1 MNYSSFHS
9 LDSYLG
15 LKMAE
20 LKMAEVDSFPEVAA
34 SEESMSHM
42 SRCAGVGGG
51 ASFEDAKLG
60 CRCSE
65 RPKRA
70 QHTLEANLNTMK
82 LSAGLHLRSQR

>member
-1 MNYSSFHS
+1 MHLVASLICTSPEGQSSLNYSSFHS

-42 SRCAGVGGG
+42 SRCAGVGG
-51 ASFEDAKLG
+51 
-60 CRCSE
+60 
-65 RPKRA
+65 A
-70 QHTLEANLNTMK
+70 QALKM
-82 LSAGLHLRSQR
+82 RS